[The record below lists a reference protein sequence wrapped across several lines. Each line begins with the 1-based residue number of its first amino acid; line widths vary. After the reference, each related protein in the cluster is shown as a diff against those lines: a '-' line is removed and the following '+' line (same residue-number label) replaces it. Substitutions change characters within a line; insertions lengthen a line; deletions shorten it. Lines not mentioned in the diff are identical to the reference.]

1 MAGGMNPLSALSGA
15 PQRPGTMYTAKL
27 KLATAKNKRGTD
39 TNGKSLS
46 CANFNLP
53 SK

>member
-1 MAGGMNPLSALSGA
+1 MDGGINPLSALSGA
-15 PQRPGTMYTAKL
+15 PHKPGTIYTAKL
-27 KLATAKNKRGTD
+27 KLAIAKNKRGTD

-53 SK
+53 NK